1 MIKILVVDDQPLLR
15 AGFSMIL
22 KSEPDLHLVGEA
34 PNGKEAV
41 AQCKNHR
48 PDVVL
53 MDIRMPEMDGLE
65 ATRQILQ
72 LPDPP
77 AVIIL
82 TTFDLDEYVFDA
94 LKAGASGFMLK
105 DAPAED
111 LISAIRIVAD
121 GQALLAPSVTK
132 RIIDQFAE
140 LKSLP
145 ARETTGLDDLTDRE
159 SEVLQLMARGMS
171 NSEIATE
178 LSLGET
184 TIKTHV
190 SRILSKLNARDR
202 VQAVITAYEAGIVA
216 PGR

>member
-15 AGFSMIL
+15 AGFSTIL
-22 KSEPDLHLVGEA
+22 KSEVDLQLVGEA
-34 PNGKEAV
+34 PNGLEAI
-41 AQCKNHR
+41 AQCKNHH
-48 PDVVL
+48 PDIVL
-53 MDIRMPEMDGLE
+53 MDIRMPVMDGLE

-105 DAPAED
+105 DAPADD
-111 LISAIRIVAD
+111 LINAIRVVAS

-132 RIIDQFAE
+132 RMIDRFAE
-140 LKSLP
+140 LKSAP
-145 ARETTGLDDLTDRE
+145 IPSTNRLDDLTERE
-159 SEVLQLMARGMS
+159 AEVLQLMTKGMS
-171 NSEIATE
+171 NSEIANE
-178 LSLGET
+178 LNLGGT

-202 VQAVITAYEAGIVA
+202 VQAVITAYEAGIVN